1 MLELNGDTVVKRV
14 YEDTNAIPRHAF
26 ELVDLDSLE
35 PNADEHFVDNSFEQ
49 NRNIVYLIKQ
59 NAYRF

>member
-26 ELVDLDSLE
+26 EFVDLDSLE
-35 PNADEHFVDNSFEQ
+35 PNADEHFVGNSFEQ

-59 NAYRF
+59 NAYTF